1 MVHPTYRDA
10 RPGAAA
16 GAAPV
21 ETALEKAVEIKSG
34 YRPRLVWHRREGCSL
49 SPGPCSPSSTPTNP
63 HPRGSPGMP
72 IPQTLTLQVWDRQL
86 TGTEPYT

>member
-34 YRPRLVWHRREGCSL
+34 CRPRLVWHRREGCSL
-49 SPGPCSPSSTPTNP
+49 SPGAVFPFLNT
-63 HPRGSPGMP
+63 H
-72 IPQTLTLQVWDRQL
+72 
-86 TGTEPYT
+86 